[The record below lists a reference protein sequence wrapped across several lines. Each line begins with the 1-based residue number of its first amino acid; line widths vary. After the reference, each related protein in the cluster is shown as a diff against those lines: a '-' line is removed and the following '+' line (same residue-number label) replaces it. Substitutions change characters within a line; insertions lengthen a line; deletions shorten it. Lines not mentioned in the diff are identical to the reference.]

1 MPYFANGNVSLHYER
16 SGVQGA
22 PALVLSSSLG
32 TTAELWTTQ
41 LPEFEQHYDVI
52 RYDMRGHGASSVPM
66 GPYSVE
72 QLSDDVLGLINEL
85 QLADVAFCGIS
96 IGGAIGQWLAIHAP
110 EGFRAFILCN
120 TAAKI
125 GTLENWK
132 IRIATVRQEGM
143 NAVADRILQGW
154 FTSPFREVNPETVAR
169 MRAMLTQCDPA
180 GYVSTCAA
188 VRDVDLRNAVH
199 QIRKPVCIFAGKH
212 DLSTTVEDAQFLHRA
227 IEGSKLVELP
237 AAHISNI
244 EAATQFTAAVLDF
257 LKEQDSHG

>member
-1 MPYFANGNVSLHYER
+1 MPHFANGNVSVHYER
-16 SGVQGA
+16 SGVQGG

-32 TTAELWTTQ
+32 TTAELWKPQ
-41 LPEFEQHYDVI
+41 LPEFEQNYDVI
-52 RYDMRGHGASSVPM
+52 RYDMRGHGASSVPP

-72 QLSDDVLGLINEL
+72 QLSRDVLGLIDEL
-85 QLADVAFCGIS
+85 HLADVTFCGLS

-110 EGFRAFILCN
+110 EGFRTFILCN

-125 GTLENWK
+125 GTLKNWK
-132 IRIATVRQEGM
+132 MRIATVQEQGM
-143 NAVADRILQGW
+143 NTVADRILQGW
-154 FTSPFREVNPETVAR
+154 FTSPYREANPETVDR

-188 VRDVDLRNAVH
+188 VRDVDLRDAVY
-199 QIRKPVCIFAGKH
+199 QIRKPVCILAGKH
-212 DLSTTVEDAQFLHRA
+212 DLSTTIEDAQFLHRA

-237 AAHISNI
+237 AAHISNRV
-244 EAATQFTAAVLDF
+244 ASTHFTAALLFF